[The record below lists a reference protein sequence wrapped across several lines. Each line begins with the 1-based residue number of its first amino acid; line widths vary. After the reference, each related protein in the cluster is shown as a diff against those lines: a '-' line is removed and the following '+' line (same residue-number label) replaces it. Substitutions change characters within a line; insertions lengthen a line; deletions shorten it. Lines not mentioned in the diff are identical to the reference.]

1 MSRLLANF
9 LQINSLSQFR
19 VNEYSKA
26 PRGNQI
32 YIYSQRPMACNI
44 FTCYLIS
51 TFVLYPRK
59 RSYQISRCYNQ
70 NEGRIDLK
78 MSPTSMLGM
87 SIVFVCCIC
96 TNDGA
101 FDLEENHNLINLI
114 NGLMKLDQMLST
126 REATYLVC
134 TKTQRP
140 L

>member
-1 MSRLLANF
+1 MNIAKPLEEIKYTFIHNDL
-9 LQINSLSQFR
+9 
-19 VNEYSKA
+19 
-26 PRGNQI
+26 
-32 YIYSQRPMACNI
+32 ACNI
-44 FTCYLIS
+44 FTYYLIS

-140 L
+140 LWANLIDYYYYWIHRIYY